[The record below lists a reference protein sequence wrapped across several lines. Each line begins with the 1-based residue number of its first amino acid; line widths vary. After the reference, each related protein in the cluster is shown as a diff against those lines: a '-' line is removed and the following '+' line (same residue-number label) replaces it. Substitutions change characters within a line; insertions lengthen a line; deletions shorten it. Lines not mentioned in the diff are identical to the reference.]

1 MVTLPQSFPG
11 MTLRELGCRQR
22 FGVNVIELKRRM
34 PGGQERRIIPDPS
47 TDLKAGDGLIVVG
60 RPAEIARLGD
70 PVRLAEIASA
80 RAGDDGAAKEHST

>member
-1 MVTLPQSFPG
+1 
-11 MTLRELGCRQR
+11 
-22 FGVNVIELKRRM
+22 M